1 VEAVIGFMA
10 HIWFVIA
17 CYSLGA
23 LGLLYVYWSDYRA
36 DVAQINEDIAFERTQ
51 HEWIESGS
59 YGRD

>member
-1 VEAVIGFMA
+1 MA